1 MCIHL
6 YSNVENKMHKIC
18 SYQLNIWYG
27 FKWTPEY

>member
-1 MCIHL
+1 MFIPSPL
-6 YSNVENKMHKIC
+6 ENTMHKIC